1 MLRGDEH
8 RPGTLVRCPARKQE
22 ARGAAAIREDS
33 AAPEVL
39 SVLRRQAG
47 THMRAPGPCCPAT
60 TLAASLLTLALLA
73 ALRPA
78 PKTLRTRRASCTCG
92 VSTTTST
99 LCMRLST
106 VCLSTQGPFLGCP
119 LGTSLPGQG
128 CPTSAQRQT
137 SPSRS
142 NSLVRRS
149 LWGCKQPDVGVCV
162 WGSS

>member
-33 AAPEVL
+33 AAPEVR
-39 SVLRRQAG
+39 SVPRRRAG

-78 PKTLRTRRASCTCG
+78 PKPLHTRRASCTCG
-92 VSTTTST
+92 LSTTTST
-99 LCMRLST
+99 LCMR
-106 VCLSTQGPFLGCP
+106 LSTQGPFLGCP